1 MTAFE
6 ASLQE
11 QLDAAYS
18 LAFHLLRNEWD
29 AQDVTQQAMLRAI
42 RHRDSFR
49 GDNLR
54 AWLLSIVRNCC
65 HDFWAEQKS
74 APTWVE
80 YDEAVHAEL
89 PGDETADA
97 ATIRASTREQL
108 DHALMTLSPPLREA
122 LVMREL
128 QELSYR
134 EIADA
139 LAVPLGTVM
148 SRISRARDQLE
159 RALRLAGEEGR

>member
-1 MTAFE
+1 
-6 ASLQE
+6 
-11 QLDAAYS
+11 
-18 LAFHLLRNEWD
+18 
-29 AQDVTQQAMLRAI
+29 
-42 RHRDSFR
+42 
-49 GDNLR
+49 
-54 AWLLSIVRNCC
+54 
-65 HDFWAEQKS
+65 
-74 APTWVE
+74 
-80 YDEAVHAEL
+80 
-89 PGDETADA
+89 
-97 ATIRASTREQL
+97 
-108 DHALMTLSPPLREA
+108 MTLSPPLREA